1 MGTLFSKRSIM
12 ISKIITH
19 IISYVMMF
27 IGILYIIMT
36 TLLKLI
42 GIKEEK

>member
-1 MGTLFSKRSIM
+1 M
-12 ISKIITH
+12 ISRIIIS

-42 GIKEEK
+42 GIKEEQ